1 MRGSRGDDQQKILC
15 SVSNHLL
22 ATPLT
27 AAVTLLPRFQP
38 RVVVVAD
45 KKVLSVGETFT
56 AHCEASAFP
65 QSVEYSWYLD
75 SELLPGERQEKII
88 IPGVKQEQDKAVLE
102 CRARNSVGTGA
113 GSVAIHIKCRL
124 SGQFVSA
131 AVCLTLCPQMAP

>member
-1 MRGSRGDDQQKILC
+1 M
-15 SVSNHLL
+15 L

-27 AAVTLLPRFQP
+27 ADVTLLPKFQP

-75 SELLPGERQEKII
+75 NKLLSEEKQEKII
-88 IPGVKQEQDKAVLE
+88 LPGVKQEQDKAVLE
-102 CRARNSVGTGA
+102 CRASNSVGTGA
-113 GSVAIHIKCRL
+113 GSVAIHIKCR
-124 SGQFVSA
+124 SQGQLISS
-131 AVCLTLCPQMAP
+131 AVCLILCPQMAP